1 MNHTRET
8 QMHRIKYA
16 NRVVSA
22 VATIVTG
29 TALWFLVTAPI
40 QLY

>member
-1 MNHTRET
+1 M
-8 QMHRIKYA
+8 QMHTTRYASRYASRI
-16 NRVVSA
+16 VSA